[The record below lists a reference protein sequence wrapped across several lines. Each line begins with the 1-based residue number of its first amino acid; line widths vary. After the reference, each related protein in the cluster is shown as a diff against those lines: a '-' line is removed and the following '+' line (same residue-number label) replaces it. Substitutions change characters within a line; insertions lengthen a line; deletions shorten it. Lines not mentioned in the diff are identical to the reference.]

1 MKKRRHK
8 ELTVEALNM
17 IAARFRLLAEPMRLI
32 ILNTL
37 GEEEL
42 SVGELVE
49 ATGAGQANVSKHLGM
64 LLEAG
69 LVRRRKEG
77 LNVYYKVIDET
88 VFALCETVCSSLG
101 QRLAAQQ
108 SAVRNFASR

>member
-1 MKKRRHK
+1 
-8 ELTVEALNM
+8 
-17 IAARFRLLAEPMRLI
+17 
-32 ILNTL
+32 
-37 GEEEL
+37 
-42 SVGELVE
+42 
-49 ATGAGQANVSKHLGM
+49 M

-69 LVRRRKEG
+69 LVGRRKEG

-108 SAVRNFASR
+108 SAVKNFTTR